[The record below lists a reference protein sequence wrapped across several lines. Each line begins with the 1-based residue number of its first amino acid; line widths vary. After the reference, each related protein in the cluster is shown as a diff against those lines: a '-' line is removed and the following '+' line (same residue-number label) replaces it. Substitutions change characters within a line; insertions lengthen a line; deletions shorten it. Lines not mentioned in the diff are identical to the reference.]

1 MQLCDDKELDECIN
15 KGREIEDKLKKIIE
29 KSRRQKLALK
39 KEFKKKV
46 KEDEEMLAVKRKY
59 YDSRKA
65 LYDERSEHIKSI
77 PHFWKTAFLGFKNLR
92 KHLSDGDEK
101 IIEFLESV
109 VVDDGHNQK
118 SITFF
123 FKKNQYFEN
132 LFLKK
137 IYSHTHK
144 GIVNESGTKILWKKG
159 TGTTIG
165 SETEDPALMD
175 IGNRHISFQFVQK
188 YCYAKYADIHPL
200 YMSSEYSFFTRF
212 FDPQDK
218 DLPKKPRDEDVNV
231 RLLLHRQ
238 VLEAIEEH
246 LWPSAL
252 VHFRMGSKKMP

>member
-15 KGREIEDKLKKIIE
+15 KGREIEDKLK

-175 IGNRHISFQFVQK
+175 IASLHGSLILKTKIFQKSLVMRCLRQSK
-188 YCYAKYADIHPL
+188 SIYGHPL
-200 YMSSEYSFFTRF
+200 LYIFEWGAKRC
-212 FDPQDK
+212 
-218 DLPKKPRDEDVNV
+218 
-231 RLLLHRQ
+231 HRRKR
-238 VLEAIEEH
+238 VI
-246 LWPSAL
+246 
-252 VHFRMGSKKMP
+252 

>member
-118 SITFF
+118 SVTFF

-175 IGNRHISFQFVQK
+175 IGN
-188 YCYAKYADIHPL
+188 
-200 YMSSEYSFFTRF
+200 SFFTRF

-218 DLPKKPRDEDVNV
+218 DLPKKPRDE
-231 RLLLHRQ
+231 